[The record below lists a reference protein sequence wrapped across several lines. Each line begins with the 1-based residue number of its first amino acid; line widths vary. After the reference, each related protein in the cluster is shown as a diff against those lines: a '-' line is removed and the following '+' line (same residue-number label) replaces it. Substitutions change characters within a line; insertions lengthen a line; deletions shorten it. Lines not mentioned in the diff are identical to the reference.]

1 MKTEIQTQV
10 RDLARNFS
18 NEVVRPLAENLDE
31 TERFPNELYLQ
42 MGELGLFGI
51 GVPEADG
58 GPGFDT
64 VTYAL
69 VMEELS
75 RGYASVADQCGLIE
89 LITTLLVRHGTD
101 VQKSKYLEDVMKAK
115 KLVAYCISEPEAGT
129 DVSGIRTIAKRN
141 GHGWKLNGSKV
152 WIHNAPVADFGFVLA
167 RTCLLYTSDA
177 ADE

>member
-1 MKTEIQTQV
+1 MKTEIQIQV

-18 NEVVRPLAENLDE
+18 NDVVRPLAENLDE

-51 GVPEADG
+51 GVPEVDG

-101 VQKSKYLEDVMKAK
+101 IQKSNYLEDVMKAK
-115 KLVAYCISEPEAGT
+115 KHVAYCISEPEAGT
-129 DVSGIRTIAKRN
+129 EVSGIRKIAKRR
-141 GHGWKLNGSKV
+141 GDG
-152 WIHNAPVADFGFVLA
+152 
-167 RTCLLYTSDA
+167 
-177 ADE
+177 